1 MCVCVCV
8 CVCVCACVCVCVCAC
23 VCACVCV
30 RAHLAAV
37 DSRLEEVV
45 EKKISQFWIL
55 DESLLDVAQETT
67 KENKQK

>member
-1 MCVCVCV
+1 MHFVCS
-8 CVCVCACVCVCVCAC
+8 ACVCVCVC
-23 VCACVCV
+23 
-30 RAHLAAV
+30 AHLAAV